1 MIWEKFKKILIM
13 IGVLKSFKDDYNRFE
28 NDFYFSFK
36 FWNILVMFLIF
47 EYYLKIFLEWLN
59 KIVKVRKY
67 LYCFE

>member
-13 IGVLKSFKDDYNRFE
+13 IGVLKNFKNDYNRFE

-47 EYYLKIFLEWLN
+47 WILFEDIFGMI
-59 KIVKVRKY
+59 K
-67 LYCFE
+67 